1 MLPALSSASQAASRR
16 QARAEEFT
24 AGFFLLAF
32 DVSKGRQEI
41 YGFGRHAA
49 MAEELYTERLEG
61 TLGDNTDV
69 SLSRG
74 LGRSYGDSSLPTEA
88 NPKVL
93 NTTFAD
99 RILAFDPE
107 TGLLL
112 AEAGLSLVRINQR
125 FLRDGFFPPV
135 TPGTQFVT
143 LGGMVASDVHGKGH
157 HVAGTF
163 GEHITRLK
171 MRMPSGEILWC
182 SPTDKSEL
190 FWSTVGGMG
199 LTGHILEV
207 EFPMQRIPSPW
218 IMMETERI
226 GNIDEFQIALGEAAQ
241 KSPYTMGWIDCA
253 SSGSKMGRGVLM
265 SGRWAEPHE
274 AKGKTPGKLARPTFP
289 LELPSWAVNRLTVS
303 AFNELYYRMHP
314 RGVHRSVVHPE
325 KFFYPLDTIR
335 EWNRLYGKR
344 GFTQYQCVLPRSA
357 GKGSA
362 RRFLETLTSLPN
374 GASFLCVIKDC
385 GPQGHGIL
393 SFPMEGISI
402 ACDIPVR
409 SNTQELVDTLN
420 RQVIAEGGRIYLAK
434 DSFTRREDFHA
445 MEPRLEA
452 FEALRKQW
460 DPEGKLSSAQS
471 ERLFSR

>member
-1 MLPALSSASQAASRR
+1 MSSPL
-16 QARAEEFT
+16 
-24 AGFFLLAF
+24 GHFLLAS
-32 DVSKGRQEI
+32 DVPKGRQEI

-49 MAEELYTERLEG
+49 MADELYTERLEG
-61 TLGDNTDV
+61 TLDDNSDV

-74 LGRSYGDSSLPTEA
+74 LGRSYGDSSLPTA
-88 NPKVL
+88 AHPKVL

-99 RILAFDPE
+99 RILDFNPA
-107 TGLLL
+107 TGLLR

-135 TPGTQFVT
+135 TPGTQYVT
-143 LGGMVASDVHGKGH
+143 LGGMVAADVHGKGH

-163 GEHITRLK
+163 GEHVTRLK
-171 MRMPSGEILWC
+171 MRLASGDVLWI
-182 SPTDKSEL
+182 SPNKKSEL
-190 FWSTVGGMG
+190 FWATVGGMG

-207 EFPMQRIPSPW
+207 EFRMQKIPSPW

-226 GNIDEFQIALGEAAQ
+226 SNIDAFQVALGEAAT

-265 SGRWAEPHE
+265 SGRWAKPDE
-274 AKGKTPGKLARPTFP
+274 ARAHKPGKLARPTFP
-289 LELPSWAVNRLTVS
+289 FELPSWAVNRLTVS
-303 AFNELYYRMHP
+303 AFNELYFRMHP
-314 RGVHRSVVHPE
+314 KGVHRSVVHPE
-325 KFFYPLDTIR
+325 KFFYPLDAVR

-357 GKGSA
+357 GAGSA
-362 RRFLETLTSLPN
+362 RRFLETLTGLPN

-385 GPQGHGIL
+385 GKQGHGML

-420 RQVIAEGGRIYLAK
+420 QQVIAEGGRIYLAK
-434 DSFTRREDFHA
+434 DSFTRAEDFRQ
-445 MEPRLEA
+445 MEPRLAE
-452 FEALRKQW
+452 FERLRAQW
-460 DPEGKLSSAQS
+460 DPEHKLSSAQS
-471 ERLFSR
+471 ERLFSSQ